1 MNVAVPTAHA
11 KHRTPM
17 LTSVLAKTVR
27 DQARALWFWALGVA
41 ATAGLYVAFW
51 PSFSKNAVYSKMMG
65 QLPRAYRD
73 FLTAGGTI
81 DLGTP
86 AGYLNTE
93 LFSFLAPLL
102 LLVYAVAA
110 GANAV
115 AGEEERR
122 TLDLLLA
129 NPISR
134 TRVLLEKTGA
144 MVAGSVLIGA
154 ALWAALWAGSAA
166 ADMGLAPG
174 RLAAATV
181 ASVVVGVVFGCLALT
196 IGAAT
201 GRRGAALGTGI
212 AVAVLTYF
220 VNALAPSVGALRPY
234 RWTSPFYHASGNNP
248 LINGLAWGHI
258 LLLLAA
264 GAVLVGVAWAAFRR
278 RDLAA

>member
-1 MNVAVPTAHA
+1 MSAGGAAVAGP
-11 KHRTPM
+11 RSPM
-17 LTSVLAKTVR
+17 LAGVLAKTIR
-27 DQARALWFWALGVA
+27 DQSRALWLWALGVA

-51 PSFSKNAVYSKMMG
+51 PSFNKNAVYSKMMQ

-102 LLVYAVAA
+102 LIVYAVAA

-129 NPISR
+129 NPIGR
-134 TRVLLEKTGA
+134 TRVVLEKAGA
-144 MVAGSVLIGA
+144 MVAGSAVIGV
-154 ALWAALWAGSAA
+154 ALWAALWAGTAGAGMS
-166 ADMGLAPG
+166 LAPG
-174 RLAAATV
+174 KLAAATL
-181 ASVVVGVVFGCLALT
+181 AAVVVGVTFGSLSLAL
-196 IGAAT
+196 GAAT
-201 GRRGAALGTGI
+201 GRRGAALGSGI

-220 VNALAPSVGALRPY
+220 VNALAPSVAALRPY
-234 RWTSPFYHASGNNP
+234 RWVSPFYHASGNNP

-258 LLLLAA
+258 LILVATA
-264 GAVLVGVAWAAFRR
+264 AVLVVAAWAAFRR